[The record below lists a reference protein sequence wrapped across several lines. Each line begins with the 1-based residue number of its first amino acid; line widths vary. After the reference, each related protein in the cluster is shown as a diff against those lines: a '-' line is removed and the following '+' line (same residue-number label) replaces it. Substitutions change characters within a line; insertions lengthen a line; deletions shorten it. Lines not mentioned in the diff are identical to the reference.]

1 MGHRRATGQDANI
14 PDALA
19 TMVLAVGQGVV
30 TDDTRKLAGIGPSL
44 PVRPDA
50 SPTDQLVAF
59 LGRKP

>member
-1 MGHRRATGQDANI
+1 
-14 PDALA
+14 
-19 TMVLAVGQGVV
+19 MVLAVGQGVV